1 MSAIAK
7 ADRENVRLEISVP
20 VNRLKELVGNPFVNQ
35 ESLQNILKKVQE
47 TKMETVYSDLDALLQ
62 KIIPWGFAERG
73 ETTDQINARFVDGL
87 YVNYE
92 FWHGAA

>member
-1 MSAIAK
+1 
-7 ADRENVRLEISVP
+7 
-20 VNRLKELVGNPFVNQ
+20 
-35 ESLQNILKKVQE
+35 
-47 TKMETVYSDLDALLQ
+47 METNVYSDLDALLQ
-62 KIIPWGFAERG
+62 KIIPWGFADPG